1 MSVDNKRTITE
12 TELKQIIQEELEA
25 VLTEGPFS
33 GIDRLRSRFAGAKAG
48 VGAAAKKAV
57 GRAKLA
63 GQGIAAAATGDV
75 DRLAQVG
82 KEFAATKAL
91 DPKFE
96 RRLGQAGKRL
106 DIAISRIRNE
116 FNDVAGD
123 LEKLGFGEDSL
134 KGLNDV
140 GNTIAA
146 LAKEELTKMGNEV
159 ARSQAS
165 ADKQPQED
173 PRPASG
179 EPAWAQ

>member
-12 TELKQIIQEELEA
+12 TELKQIIQEELEGA
-25 VLTEGPFS
+25 LAEGPFS
-33 GIDRLRSRFAGAKAG
+33 GIDRRKSRPAGEEESAT
-48 VGAAAKKAV
+48 
-57 GRAKLA
+57 
-63 GQGIAAAATGDV
+63 AATP
-75 DRLAQVG
+75 
-82 KEFAATKAL
+82 L
-91 DPKFE
+91 DPENE
-96 RRLGQAGKRL
+96 RRLGQAGKRI

-140 GNTIAA
+140 SDTIAA

-159 ARSQAS
+159 ARSQTS

-179 EPAWAQ
+179 EPAGAQ